1 MKKSIFALWIAAA
14 PLPASAAVELAYRK
28 HGARADVMSA
38 RADVMSARA
47 ARCALRVR
55 ASARSSLMLAC
66 VHYQKHSDRGCWRR
80 RCRTRTLRLFTCTL
94 RSAEQRVK
102 TITPGEVKF
111 NTQVALQLTDH
122 IIQEFEGCHELSRS
136 ALQTFELNQHRTA
149 FACLF
154 TFITGTL
161 T

>member
-1 MKKSIFALWIAAA
+1 
-14 PLPASAAVELAYRK
+14 
-28 HGARADVMSA
+28 
-38 RADVMSARA
+38 
-47 ARCALRVR
+47 
-55 ASARSSLMLAC
+55 
-66 VHYQKHSDRGCWRR
+66 
-80 RCRTRTLRLFTCTL
+80 
-94 RSAEQRVK
+94 VK